1 MRKAMSLMR
10 NGTFWML
17 WIAERQGS
25 MELSIRLVSSE
36 TGTSGMRIRHGNH
49 GRISNTQ
56 EKKSSN
62 FIGITLTSPLHPS
75 PSCEMMASATAQKL
89 RLGDLD
95 AVGEGGSVRVPTL
108 PFLLTP
114 FFCTVCTASRTLS
127 FLFLFLFPFPFS
139 LSSLCLDSSR

>member
-108 PFLLTP
+108 PFL
-114 FFCTVCTASRTLS
+114 S
-127 FLFLFLFPFPFS
+127 FALFAPLPGLFPFSFSFSFPFLFS

>member
-1 MRKAMSLMR
+1 MSLMR

-36 TGTSGMRIRHGNH
+36 TGTSGMRIRRGNH

-62 FIGITLTSPLHPS
+62 IIGIILTSPLHPS

-95 AVGEGGSVRVPTL
+95 AIEEG
-108 PFLLTP
+108 
-114 FFCTVCTASRTLS
+114 
-127 FLFLFLFPFPFS
+127 
-139 LSSLCLDSSR
+139 

>member
-1 MRKAMSLMR
+1 MRKATSLMR

-95 AVGEGGSVRVPTL
+95 AVGVVRVPTL

-114 FFCTVCTASRTLS
+114 FFCTVCTVSRTLS
-127 FLFLFLFPFPFS
+127 FLFLFPFPFS
-139 LSSLCLDSSR
+139 LSSLCLDSLR